1 MIKHKNK
8 TQKKL
13 VNRRHRMRGF
23 VIKSKKMLAILIV
36 AAIGLT
42 AVVLSGSIRKG
53 GSAGSGPNLSSFIVR
68 RDDLTIAVTESGSI
82 KARRSIDINCN
93 VEGQSTIISIVP
105 EGVFITEE
113 DVKNGKVLVELDSS
127 SLEEQIATR
136 EIDFASSEAA
146 LTEANEAYDI
156 QVKQNESD
164 ITAAE
169 LAVKF
174 ALLDFQKYLGENVAK
189 QVIDAVGD
197 DPNASYDMVSLL
209 NGYDPNDPNG
219 LGGAA
224 SQQLNNYQDAI
235 ILATGNLEKMV
246 DILEGTQKLHEANY
260 ASDLELKGA
269 ELDVRSRR
277 IQKKSAEEDLR
288 LYQLYDFQ
296 KEAEKFLS
304 DYHEAKRQLLRTHAQ
319 ARSRLAQAQ
328 AKKIG
333 ADSTWRLRRDRLEKL
348 KEQIDSCKIKAP
360 APGLVVYGS
369 SGDFMR
375 GRTRVIEE
383 GGTVYERQKII
394 ELPDLSQL
402 IAEIDVHESAV
413 DKVRPGQ
420 KAKIVVDA
428 FPDQTFTGEVLKVA
442 PLPDPQRGFLSPDMK
457 VYKTQVSIEGSHNF
471 IKPGMST
478 RVEILVEQLEDVL
491 IVPIQVVARRE
502 GKKVCYCLTSKG
514 PEPRVVQ
521 TGAFNDTFVQIIE
534 GLEPGEEVLLNPPLI
549 TETSGSGNLYEKK
562 QSEENQADGPA
573 RERVPSPEQGGGL
586 QGERPSRQEGERQPR
601 GDGGPQGERPSRQQG
616 ERQPREGG
624 GSRGERPSRQQG
636 DRQRQDDGRP
646 QGERTSREGG
656 GQFQPG
662 QFQLTDEM
670 ADKIMS
676 GMKQFDPENAKRLEE
691 LRKSDPEKF
700 KAELMKT
707 MQSMR
712 SRMRQGGGGM
722 RQGQD
727 DAERGQNR

>member
-1 MIKHKNK
+1 MIKHKNR

-13 VNRRHRMRGF
+13 VNRRRRMRGF

-36 AAIGLT
+36 AAVGLT
-42 AVVLSGSIRKG
+42 AVVLSGSIRKVSS
-53 GSAGSGPNLSSFIVR
+53 GSSDQSLSSFIVR

-146 LTEANEAYDI
+146 LTEAKEAYDI

-174 ALLDFQKYLGENVAK
+174 ALLDFKKYLGESAAQK
-189 QVIDAVGD
+189 VIDAVGD
-197 DPNASYDMVSLL
+197 DPNANFDMVSLL
-209 NGYDPNDPNG
+209 DDHDPNDPNS

-224 SQQLNNYQDAI
+224 LQQLNNYQDAI
-235 ILATGNLEKMV
+235 ILATGNLEKMT
-246 DILEGTQKLHEANY
+246 DILEGTQKLYDANY
-260 ASDLELKGA
+260 ASELELKGA

-277 IQKKSAEEDLR
+277 IQKKSAEEDLI
-288 LYQLYDFQ
+288 LYKLYDFQ
-296 KEAEKFLS
+296 KESEKFLS
-304 DYHEAKRQLLRTHAQ
+304 DYYEANRQLARTKAQ
-319 ARSRLAQAQ
+319 NRSKLAQAK
-328 AKKIG
+328 AKLRG
-333 ADSTWRLRRDRLEKL
+333 AESTFRLRRDRLEKL
-348 KEQIDSCKIKAP
+348 KEQINACVIKAP
-360 APGLVVYGS
+360 APGLIVYGS

-394 ELPDLSQL
+394 ELPNLSQM

-420 KAKIVVDA
+420 RAKIVVDA
-428 FPDQTFTGEVLKVA
+428 FPDQSFTGEVLKVA

-457 VYKTQVSIEGSHNF
+457 VYKTQVSIEGFHDF
-471 IKPGMST
+471 LKPGMST
-478 RVEILVEQLEDVL
+478 KVEILVEQLEDVL
-491 IVPIQVVARRE
+491 IVPIQVVARRD

-514 PEPRVVQ
+514 PEPREVQ

-534 GLEPGEEVLLNPPLI
+534 GLEVGDEVLLNPPLV
-549 TETSGSGNLYEKK
+549 TETSGSGNLYDKK
-562 QSEENQADGPA
+562 KPEEDQAGGPA
-573 RERVPSPEQGGGL
+573 RERVPSVPSPEQGGREP
-586 QGERPSRQEGERQPR
+586 QGERPSRQQGDRQPR
-601 GDGGPQGERPSRQQG
+601 EGGGPQGERPSRQQG
-616 ERQPREGG
+616 
-624 GSRGERPSRQQG
+624 
-636 DRQRQDDGRP
+636 
-646 QGERTSREGG
+646 G
-656 GQFQPG
+656 GQAPGG

-676 GMKQFDPENAKRLEE
+676 GMKQFDPENAKKLEE

-712 SRMRQGGGGM
+712 NRMRQGQ
-722 RQGQD
+722 RQGQG